1 MYAQQVTI
9 VSRSNALGFMQR
21 DDAERL
27 HMLSEHYLDDVA
39 VKLAG
44 RAAED
49 VCCGTISSASSRDL
63 ERVRTNRSHAVSWVV
78 YSAAHKC
85 SRDVCLCHP

>member
-9 VSRSNALGFMQR
+9 VST
-21 DDAERL
+21 
-27 HMLSEHYLDDVA
+27 LSAYICYEHYLDDVA

-78 YSAAHKC
+78 YNAAHKC